1 MCNTN
6 LQVNF
11 LLSIGGATEAK
22 MVTNMAQK
30 IYSIDLQSKTT
41 WFGVRDKSS
50 GDKGFIKLPMVSTKI
65 PHIIAG
71 NIFKVLSWI

>member
-1 MCNTN
+1 MCNKN
-6 LQVNF
+6 VQVNF
-11 LLSIGGATEAK
+11 LLSIGGATK
-22 MVTNMAQK
+22 IVTNMAQK
-30 IYSIDLQSKTT
+30 NYSIDLQSKTT